1 MLNVSHISDTLSV
14 TVGATKDI
22 VWVASSLED
31 LKRFPEPVQKVM
43 GFALFQAHCGGKHLQ
58 ARPLKGFGGAG
69 VLEIIE
75 DFDGNAFR
83 TVYTVRFA
91 DAVYVL
97 HAFQK
102 RSKKGIKTPKREMDV
117 VRSRLRMAQESRQTE
132 ADLREGKDT

>member
-1 MLNVSHISDTLSV
+1 M

-22 VWVASSLED
+22 VWVASSLDD

-43 GFALFQAHCGGKHLQ
+43 GFALFQAQCGGKHLQ

-102 RSKKGIKTPKREMDV
+102 RSKRGIKTPKREMDV

-132 ADLREGKDT
+132 ADRKEGENT

>member
-1 MLNVSHISDTLSV
+1 V

-43 GFALFQAHCGGKHLQ
+43 GFALFQAQCGGKHLQ

-75 DFDGNAFR
+75 DFDGNTFR

-132 ADLREGKDT
+132 ADRKEGADT

>member
-1 MLNVSHISDTLSV
+1 V

-22 VWVASSLED
+22 VWVASSLDD

-43 GFALFQAHCGGKHLQ
+43 GFALFQAQCGGKHLQ

-132 ADLREGKDT
+132 ADRKEGADT

>member
-1 MLNVSHISDTLSV
+1 MAVGVSKNI
-14 TVGATKDI
+14 I
-22 VWVASSLED
+22 WVSSSLED
-31 LKRFPEPVQKVM
+31 LKRFPESVQKVM
-43 GFALFQAHCGGKHLQ
+43 GFALFQAQCGGKHLQ
-58 ARPLKGFGGAG
+58 AKPLKGFGGAG

-102 RSKKGIKTPKREMDV
+102 RARRGIETPKREMDV
-117 VRSRLRMAQESRQTE
+117 VRVRLRMAR
-132 ADLREGKDT
+132 DLRQAGADRRKGKEI

>member
-1 MLNVSHISDTLSV
+1 MWNTHLV
-14 TVGATKDI
+14 TVGVSRDI
-22 VWVASSLED
+22 IWVSSSLED

-43 GFALFQAHCGGKHLQ
+43 GFALFQAQCGGKHLQ
-58 ARPLKGFGGAG
+58 ARPLKGFAGAG

-83 TVYTVRFA
+83 AVYTVRFA

-102 RSKKGIKTPKREMDV
+102 RSKRGIETPRREV
-117 VRSRLRMAQESRQTE
+117 ELVRSRLRLARDSDR
-132 ADLREGKDT
+132 ARANREGDKDT

>member
-1 MLNVSHISDTLSV
+1 V

-22 VWVASSLED
+22 VWVASSLDD

-43 GFALFQAHCGGKHLQ
+43 GFALFQAQCGGKHLQ

-102 RSKKGIKTPKREMDV
+102 RSKRGIKTPKREMDV
-117 VRSRLRMAQESRQTE
+117 VRSRLRMAQEMRQTE
-132 ADLREGKDT
+132 ADLEEGEDT

>member
-1 MLNVSHISDTLSV
+1 M
-14 TVGATKDI
+14 TVGVSKGI
-22 VWVASSLED
+22 IWVSSSLED

-43 GFALFQAHCGGKHLQ
+43 GFALFQAQCGGKHLQ
-58 ARPLKGFGGAG
+58 AKPLKGFGGAG

-83 TVYTVRFA
+83 TMYTVRFA

-102 RSKKGIKTPKREMDV
+102 RSKRGIKTPKREMDV
-117 VRSRLRMAQESRQTE
+117 VRARLRMARDSRQAE
-132 ADLREGKDT
+132 ADRKEGKEI

>member
-1 MLNVSHISDTLSV
+1 M
-14 TVGATKDI
+14 TVGISKDI
-22 VWVASSLED
+22 IRVSSSLED
-31 LKRFPEPVQKVM
+31 LKRFPEPVLKVM
-43 GFALFQAHCGGKHLQ
+43 GFALFQAQCGGKHLQ

-83 TVYTVRFA
+83 MVYTVRFA

-102 RSKKGIKTPKREMDV
+102 RSKRGTKTPKREMDV
-117 VRSRLRMAQESRQTE
+117 VRARLRMARDSRQAE
-132 ADLREGKDT
+132 ADRKEGKEI

>member
-1 MLNVSHISDTLSV
+1 V
-14 TVGATKDI
+14 TVGVSKGI
-22 VWVASSLED
+22 IWVSSSLED

-43 GFALFQAHCGGKHLQ
+43 GFALFQAQCGGKHLQ
-58 ARPLKGFGGAG
+58 AKPLKGFGGAG

-83 TVYTVRFA
+83 TMYTVRFA

-102 RSKKGIKTPKREMDV
+102 RSKRGIKTPKREMDV
-117 VRSRLRMAQESRQTE
+117 VRARLRMARDSRQAE
-132 ADLREGKDT
+132 ADRKEGKEI

>member
-1 MLNVSHISDTLSV
+1 MSDTLSV
-14 TVGATKDI
+14 TVGTTKDI

-43 GFALFQAHCGGKHLQ
+43 GFALFQAQCGGKHLQ

-117 VRSRLRMAQESRQTE
+117 VRSRLRMAQEMRQAE
-132 ADLREGKDT
+132 ADLEEGEDT

>member
-1 MLNVSHISDTLSV
+1 M
-14 TVGATKDI
+14 TVGDSRDI
-22 VWVASSLED
+22 IWVSSPLED

-43 GFALFQAHCGGKHLQ
+43 GFALFEAQCGGKHLQ
-58 ARPLKGFGGAG
+58 ARALKGSGGAG
-69 VLEIIE
+69 VLEVIE

-102 RSKKGIKTPKREMDV
+102 RAKRGIKTPKREMDV
-117 VRSRLRMAQESRQTE
+117 VRARLRMARDARQAE
-132 ADLREGKDT
+132 ADRKKGKEI